1 MRNDV
6 RKKGERL
13 IGWEVKKRKKKT
25 NGEIRDNEELREPP
39 ALLCIRGVQQV
50 PSVTAAGTEVR
61 LVHAVCFGAN

>member
-13 IGWEVKKRKKKT
+13 IGWEGG
-25 NGEIRDNEELREPP
+25 NLGEIRDNEELREPP
-39 ALLCIRGVQQV
+39 ALFCIRRMQQV
-50 PSVTAAGTEVR
+50 PSVTAPGTEVR